1 MNIFNKSFYYFCS
14 SMQHIEYMKYALN
27 MAEKAQNVGEVPV
40 GAVITKDNEVIATG
54 YNQTISKNDIMQH
67 AEVVAIQSAFKYLN
81 NFRLHDCSLYVTLEP
96 CMMCLGLIL
105 SSRVNN
111 LYIGLADHKNG
122 IISNNKLDFSQ
133 HNINIYNDIMHRESN
148 KLIKSFFQS
157 RR

>member
-1 MNIFNKSFYYFCS
+1 
-14 SMQHIEYMKYALN
+14 MQHIEYMKYALN